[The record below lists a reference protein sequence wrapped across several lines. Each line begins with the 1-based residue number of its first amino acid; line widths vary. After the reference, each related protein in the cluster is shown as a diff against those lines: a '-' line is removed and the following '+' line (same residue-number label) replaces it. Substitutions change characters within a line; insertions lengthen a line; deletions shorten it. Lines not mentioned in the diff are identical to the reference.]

1 MYTLVSIYNPLLERH
16 DKYCCR
22 ISTPLL
28 DLLALKLTN
37 VIPRAGIV
45 NSWSLPFSNLID
57 VQESR
62 FRESYRAFIV
72 NRGQL

>member
-1 MYTLVSIYNPLLERH
+1 MYALVSIYNPLLERH

-28 DLLALKLTN
+28 EILALNLTD

-45 NSWSLPFSNLID
+45 NSWSLRFSNLID
-57 VQESR
+57 VSP
-62 FRESYRAFIV
+62 RAGVAIS
-72 NRGQL
+72 